1 MSTSRVSPDLRLSIS
16 IPALDEAANLPHVLP
31 RIPRLQEIV
40 EVILVDGG
48 STDNTIEVAREC
60 LPNIRIVRQGGKGK
74 SDAVRCGVQ
83 AARGEFV
90 LTMDAD
96 GSHDPSDIPRF
107 LACARAG
114 YDLVKGARYL
124 PGGGSFDD
132 TRLRRTLVWITD
144 HVANTL
150 WGTHFTDIVF
160 GMFLIRQR
168 CFFDLGLTSNGFAIE
183 SQIVA
188 RVARRGYKICEIPVI
203 ERPRL
208 SGSSHLSIIR
218 DGWFIGSTVFV
229 EFGHRILEAVLP
241 HRRGRSSTGPR
252 SEGSISIGSSTGVGT
267 APLDEEPRA
276 RTMTGSASRMK

>member
-1 MSTSRVSPDLRLSIS
+1 MSIPRIAPDLSLSIS
-16 IPALDEAANLPHVLP
+16 IPALNEAANLPHVLA

-48 STDNTIEVAREC
+48 STDNTVEVARESF
-60 LPNIRIVRQGGKGK
+60 PGIRVVRQSGKGK

-83 AARGEFV
+83 AAAGEFV

-107 LACARAG
+107 LASARAG
-114 YDLVKGARYL
+114 FDLVKGARYL

-150 WGTHFTDIVF
+150 WGTRFTDIVF

-168 CFFDLGLTSNGFAIE
+168 CFCDLGLTSNGFAIE

-188 RVARRGYKICEIPVI
+188 RAARRGYKICEIPVI
-203 ERPRL
+203 ERSRL
-208 SGSSHLSIIR
+208 SGSSHLSITR

-229 EFGHRILEAVLP
+229 EFGHRIIEAVSP
-241 HRRGRSSTGPR
+241 HRQGRSRTDRPR
-252 SEGSISIGSSTGVGT
+252 TEASRPADSMGVGT
-267 APLDEEPRA
+267 APLDEEPGPA
-276 RTMTGSASRMK
+276 R

>member
-1 MSTSRVSPDLRLSIS
+1 VSIA
-16 IPALDEAANLPHVLP
+16 IPTMNEAANLPYVLP
-31 RIPRLQEIV
+31 RIPALPEII

-48 STDNTIEVAREC
+48 STDDTVEVARAC
-60 LPNIRIVRQGGKGK
+60 LPSIRIVRQGGKGK

-83 AARGEFV
+83 EAAGEFV

-96 GSHDPSDIPRF
+96 GSHDPADIPRF
-107 LACARAG
+107 IEGARAG

-144 HVANTL
+144 RVANTL
-150 WGTHFTDIVF
+150 WGTRFTDVVF

-168 CFFDLGLTSNGFAIE
+168 CFFDLKLTSNGFAIE
-183 SQIVA
+183 SQILA
-188 RVARRGYKICEIPVI
+188 RAARRGCKIHEIPVI
-203 ERPRL
+203 ERSRL

-229 EFGHRILEAVLP
+229 EFGHRVIDAVLSLKKARQP
-241 HRRGRSSTGPR
+241 SDA
-252 SEGSISIGSSTGVGT
+252 GT
-267 APLDEEPRA
+267 ESGYLD
-276 RTMTGSASRMK
+276 

>member
-1 MSTSRVSPDLRLSIS
+1 MSISRVSPNLRLSIS
-16 IPALDEAANLPHVLP
+16 IPALNEAANLPYVLP
-31 RIPRLQEIV
+31 RIPSLQEIV

-48 STDNTIEVAREC
+48 STDNTVEVAREC
-60 LPNIRIVRQGGKGK
+60 LPSIRIVRQGGKGK

-83 AARGEFV
+83 AAGGEFV

-107 LACARAG
+107 LAGARAG

-150 WGTHFTDIVF
+150 WGTRFTDIVF

-168 CFFDLGLTSNGFAIE
+168 CFCDLGLTSNGFAIE

-188 RVARRGYKICEIPVI
+188 RAARRGYKICEIPVI
-203 ERPRL
+203 ERSRL
-208 SGSSHLSIIR
+208 SGSSHLSILR

-229 EFGHRILEAVLP
+229 EFGYRIMEAVSP
-241 HRRGRSSTGPR
+241 HRRGRSRTDPR
-252 SEGSISIGSSTGVGT
+252 SEGSIST
-267 APLDEEPRA
+267 E
-276 RTMTGSASRMK
+276 